1 MNVLIV
7 ADRVNG
13 KAYTDIINK
22 LKNTKTIGVI
32 NTVSQTLVTEIG
44 TRYTPNAIII
54 DTAVDYNNLLPQITE
69 QIGNTYNYIKIV
81 VLAEADESRIFPSA
95 SVIKGA
101 ISSAKLAQILESTGD
116 NVVTGI
122 DNESKEVPKPVEKA
136 PKKTPTRSRK
146 KLRTRKRGKTLNLI
160 RYC

>member
-54 DTAVDYNNLLPQITE
+54 DTAVDYNNLFAADNRTDRQYIQLHQNSS
-69 QIGNTYNYIKIV
+69 IGQKQTR
-81 VLAEADESRIFPSA
+81 AEYSR
-95 SVIKGA
+95 
-101 ISSAKLAQILESTGD
+101 LL
-116 NVVTGI
+116 
-122 DNESKEVPKPVEKA
+122 
-136 PKKTPTRSRK
+136 
-146 KLRTRKRGKTLNLI
+146 L
-160 RYC
+160 